1 MPKFAD
7 IYINIPVKSIAK
19 AFTYIVPPEFSLL
32 CVGCR
37 VIVPFGNRTLEGFI
51 IHIYDDDNPS
61 FDMSKL
67 KPIIDAIDTE
77 PWFTEGMYKTAKW
90 LADYY
95 LCSLG
100 ETMRLFIPGKN
111 SVKIRPVYEATGS
124 AHEKNSSLND
134 SDLAILNYI
143 AQNPRIDL
151 LNLRKQFPHTL
162 DLEKHLTKLI
172 NKDLLIRDY
181 SYKANATK
189 IYMNY
194 AVCKIDVTEDILTSL
209 KRKPAQK
216 KALLYLAKVKEMSV
230 KELSNQQISSATL
243 KALAELGFISI
254 EKRQILRDSYQK
266 MILEQAPIRDL
277 TIEQQLALDTIDEQ
291 SQLSKR
297 QFLLFGVTGS
307 GKTQVYIELAKK
319 ARAKNQQVLVLV
331 PEIVLTGQL
340 VTSFKEYFAD
350 DVAVIHSRLSL
361 GERNDTFFKI
371 RSKQVGIIIGAR
383 SALFAPFEN
392 LGLIIM
398 DEEHDP
404 SYKQDESPRYHTH
417 DIVEEMSN
425 IYQALLVM
433 GSATPSLESYYKAQ
447 TGQYVLLQMKKRIDN
462 IPLPFIEAVDMRE
475 ELRMGNRKI
484 LSQKLQDLIR
494 ETLAKKEQIIIMLN
508 RRGFATF
515 VMCRACGHVIKCK
528 QCGMPLVYHKKG
540 ILQCHHCDITES
552 VPEICPECNSKYIKF
567 FGSGTEKLEEELAK
581 LYPTA
586 KVIRLDRDT
595 TSKKFAHQE
604 ILKQFKSGAYD
615 ILLGTQMV
623 AKGHDIPNVTAVG
636 IISADSSLNLPD
648 FRAGERCFGLIT
660 QTAGRAG
667 RGQKAGQVVVQT
679 YNLEHYAVQAGIHQ
693 DYLAFYNEEI
703 ALRKLMYYP
712 PFSNLI
718 KLVVQHE
725 VEATAL
731 SNAKELK
738 NALNTYF
745 QNDAS
750 FVIMGPAPSIIAN
763 FKGIYRFNLLLKV
776 KDLTTTQEILRKLH
790 IDTNKDI
797 TIDVNPINTN

>member
-51 IHIYDDDNPS
+51 IHIYDDDNPQL
-61 FDMSKL
+61 DINKL
-67 KPIIDAIDTE
+67 KPIIDVIDTE

-216 KALLYLAKVKEMSV
+216 KALLYLAKVKEMSI
-230 KELSNQQISSATL
+230 KELANQQISSATL
-243 KALAELGFISI
+243 KSLAALSLISI

-266 MILEQAPIRDL
+266 MILEQAPIRNL
-277 TIEQQLALDTIDEQ
+277 TTEQQLALDTIEEQ
-291 SQLSKR
+291 SQLQKR
-297 QFLLFGVTGS
+297 QFLLFGITGS

-319 ARAKNQQVLVLV
+319 ARAKHQQVLVLV

-425 IYQALLVM
+425 IYQSLLVM

-447 TGQYVLLQMKKRIDN
+447 TGQYILLQMKKRIDN

-484 LSQKLQDLIR
+484 LSQKLQDLITQ
-494 ETLAKKEQIIIMLN
+494 TLLKKEQIIIMLN

-515 VMCRACGHVIKCK
+515 VMCRACGHVIKCH
-528 QCGMPLVYHKKG
+528 QCGMPLVYHKRG
-540 ILQCHHCDITES
+540 VLQCHHCDIIES

-567 FGSGTEKLEEELAK
+567 FGSGTEKLEEELSK
-581 LYPTA
+581 LYPNA

-636 IISADSSLNLPD
+636 IISADSSINLPD
-648 FRAGERCFGLIT
+648 FRAGERAFALIT

-667 RGQKAGQVVVQT
+667 RGEKAGQVVVQT
-679 YNLEHYAVQAGIHQ
+679 YNLEHYAVQSGIHQ

-703 ALRKLMYYP
+703 ALRKAMYYP
-712 PFSNLI
+712 PFCHLI
-718 KLVVQHE
+718 KLVIQNE
-725 VEATAL
+725 DESTAL
-731 SNAKELK
+731 TNAKTLK
-738 NALNTYF
+738 NALKSYF
-745 QNDAS
+745 IDDDS

-776 KDLTTTQEILRKLH
+776 KDLSSTRQALRKLQVD
-790 IDTNKDI
+790 IDKNI